1 MDDGCFLKKCDRKKS
16 FFSFMKS
23 FEKKSENEHFHD
35 RSVVRIRPPPIF
47 GFILTSRIPQNTS
60 QLRGKEDPERERER
74 EREDERE
81 KKKEKSARCD
91 FYYRVV
97 DLVVA
102 VVVSSF
108 VFFPLRLRVV
118 LRKRTKREDKNH
130 DDEKSFK
137 KRGEL
142 VVAFSRIFSP
152 QKEKKKKGRTQ
163 VERG

>member
-1 MDDGCFLKKCDRKKS
+1 
-16 FFSFMKS
+16 MKS
-23 FEKKSENEHFHD
+23 FEKKKSENEHFHD
-35 RSVVRIRPPPIF
+35 RSVVRTRPPPIF

-60 QLRGKEDPERERER
+60 QLRGKEDTERERER
-74 EREDERE
+74 EREREEERE
-81 KKKEKSARCD
+81 KKKEKSARD

-97 DLVVA
+97 DLVVV

-137 KRGEL
+137 KR
-142 VVAFSRIFSP
+142 
-152 QKEKKKKGRTQ
+152 
-163 VERG
+163 

>member
-1 MDDGCFLKKCDRKKS
+1 MTEKKS

-23 FEKKSENEHFHD
+23 FEKKKSENEHFHD

-60 QLRGKEDPERERER
+60 QLRGKEEEERERER
-74 EREDERE
+74 EREERE
-81 KKKEKSARCD
+81 KEEGEKRARLLLP
-91 FYYRVV
+91 RRRSRRRRRR
-97 DLVVA
+97 
-102 VVVSSF
+102 SSF

>member
-23 FEKKSENEHFHD
+23 FEKKKSENEHFHD

-74 EREDERE
+74 EKKRE
-81 KKKEKSARCD
+81 KRRRRKARAT
-91 FYYRVV
+91 FIT
-97 DLVVA
+97 A
-102 VVVSSF
+102 SSISSSSSSSF
-108 VFFPLRLRVV
+108 LLLFSFLCVCESFFVNEPNA
-118 LRKRTKREDKNH
+118 RTKTTTTRKA
-130 DDEKSFK
+130 FR
-137 KRGEL
+137 RGEL

>member
-23 FEKKSENEHFHD
+23 FEKKKSENEHFHD

-74 EREDERE
+74 EEERE
-81 KKKEKSARCD
+81 KKKEKSARD

-97 DLVVA
+97 DLVVVV

-130 DDEKSFK
+130 DDEKSF
-137 KRGEL
+137 
-142 VVAFSRIFSP
+142 
-152 QKEKKKKGRTQ
+152 
-163 VERG
+163 